1 MLHDVFYG
9 SDFLIRLSLV
19 PFMGLRPPGSRT
31 SGPMANKSRPAPSAV
46 LDTLIGYWEPYATSH
61 DKLDAQPETFVQVEN
76 AAKSLVNMVRAMRS
90 GGYKAPD
97 AGLRN
102 PRQK

>member
-1 MLHDVFYG
+1 
-9 SDFLIRLSLV
+9 
-19 PFMGLRPPGSRT
+19 MGLMQAGA
-31 SGPMANKSRPAPSAV
+31 SGV

-61 DKLDAQPETFVQVEN
+61 EKLDAQPETFTQVEN
-76 AAKSLVNMVRAMRS
+76 AAKSLVHMVRAIRT
-90 GGYKAPD
+90 GAYKAPD

>member
-1 MLHDVFYG
+1 VREALTEW
-9 SDFLIRLSLV
+9 LV
-19 PFMGLRPPGSRT
+19 SIGMIQAG
-31 SGPMANKSRPAPSAV
+31 ASAL

-90 GGYKAPD
+90 GAYKAPD

>member
-1 MLHDVFYG
+1 MVQAG
-9 SDFLIRLSLV
+9 
-19 PFMGLRPPGSRT
+19 
-31 SGPMANKSRPAPSAV
+31 ASAV

-61 DKLDAQPETFVQVEN
+61 DKLDAQPETFVQVAN
-76 AAKSLVNMVRAMRS
+76 AATSLVNMVRAMRS
-90 GGYKAPD
+90 GEYKAPD